1 MREHPENKNR
11 HPILGHKSPR
21 ENMRMIKIV
30 IRLIHTNAENE
41 QKRN

>member
-21 ENMRMIKIV
+21 ENMRMINTFIQ
-30 IRLIHTNAENE
+30 TNSEKE
-41 QKRN
+41 QKRK